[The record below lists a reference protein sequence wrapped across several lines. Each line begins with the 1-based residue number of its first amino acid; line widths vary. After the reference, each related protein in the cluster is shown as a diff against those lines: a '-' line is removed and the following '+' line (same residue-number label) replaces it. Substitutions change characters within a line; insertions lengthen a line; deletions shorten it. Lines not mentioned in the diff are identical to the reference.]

1 MIHINIGSNLDS
13 KYGTRFEN
21 ISIAINLLIES
32 KLNIKKISC
41 FYETP
46 SYPNK
51 KLPKFANIG
60 LLGECSFDHIKLIK
74 EISLIEKKI
83 GRVKTKKNDPRV
95 CDIDIIDF
103 NGLVKNNTQLKL
115 PHPRSHS
122 RNFVLYPIKEIDPKW
137 VHPVFKKNVDF
148 LINELSQN
156 SRIEITRLRKS
167 VII

>member
-1 MIHINIGSNLDS
+1 MIHINIGSNLNS
-13 KYGTRFEN
+13 KYGTKFKN
-21 ISIAINLLIES
+21 ISIAINLLIDS
-32 KLNIKKISC
+32 KVKIKKISN

-51 KLPKFANIG
+51 KQPKFINIG
-60 LLGECSFDHIKLIK
+60 LLAEYDSNHTKLIK

-83 GRVKTKKNDPRV
+83 GRVKSKRNDPRV

-103 NGLVKNNTQLKL
+103 NGLIKRNKLLKL
-115 PHPRSHS
+115 PHPRSHT

-137 VHPVFKKNVDF
+137 IHPISKKNVDF

>member
-1 MIHINIGSNLDS
+1 MKVLFVCSGNRNNGPS
-13 KYGTRFEN
+13 EVV
-21 ISIAINLLIES
+21 
-32 KLNIKKISC
+32 LNQ
-41 FYETP
+41 Y
-46 SYPNK
+46 N
-51 KLPKFANIG
+51 
-60 LLGECSFDHIKLIK
+60 
-74 EISLIEKKI
+74 SLIHSGLEMDMYTIKGRGLI
-83 GRVKTKKNDPRV
+83 GY
-95 CDIDIIDF
+95 
-103 NGLVKNNTQLKL
+103 LKNNTLLKL

>member
-1 MIHINIGSNLDS
+1 MIHINIGSNLNS
-13 KYGTRFEN
+13 KHGTKFKN
-21 ISIAINLLIES
+21 ISIAINLLIDS
-32 KLNIKKISC
+32 KVKIIKISN

-51 KLPKFANIG
+51 QLPKFVNIG
-60 LLGECSFDHIKLIK
+60 LLAEYNFNHTKLIK

-83 GRVKTKKNDPRV
+83 GRVKSKKNDPRV

-103 NGLVKNNTQLKL
+103 NGLIKRDKLLRL
-115 PHPRSHS
+115 PHPRSHT

-137 VHPVFKKNVDF
+137 IHPISKKNVDF

-156 SRIEITRLRKS
+156 SRIEITRLHKS

>member
-1 MIHINIGSNLDS
+1 MIHINIGSNLDY
-13 KYGTRFEN
+13 KHGTR
-21 ISIAINLLIES
+21 
-32 KLNIKKISC
+32 

-60 LLGECSFDHIKLIK
+60 LLGEYSFDHIKLIK

-83 GRVKTKKNDPRV
+83 GRVETKKNDPRV

-103 NGLVKNNTQLKL
+103 NGLVKNNTLLKL

>member
-13 KYGTRFEN
+13 KYGTRFKN

-60 LLGECSFDHIKLIK
+60 LLGEYSFDHIKLIK

-103 NGLVKNNTQLKL
+103 NGLVKNNILLQL

>member
-13 KYGTRFEN
+13 KYGTRFKN

-60 LLGECSFDHIKLIK
+60 LLGEYSFDHIKLIK
-74 EISLIEKKI
+74 EISLI
-83 GRVKTKKNDPRV
+83 KTKKNDPRV

-103 NGLVKNNTQLKL
+103 NGLVKNNTLLKL